1 MADNKIHTKPIVEE
15 TMNQANQTK
24 PNYKK
29 IGKTILWCML
39 AVATVVL
46 FGAAMQ
52 KKEQQLCADIK
63 IDITGTEKEMFINEN
78 DVIDLINASGN
89 IKERKMAAVDLKVLE
104 AALQK
109 NIWIKQAN
117 LFFDNKKILH
127 VNIEEREP
135 IARVFTEDG
144 ESFYVDSTG
153 LRLPLSEK
161 LSAKVPVFTG
171 FPTNKTILSN
181 PDSVL
186 LNELTE
192 IGKYIYADSFWM
204 AQVSQINITP
214 QATFEL
220 IPLIGNQVIVL
231 GNADNIED
239 KFNRLYTFY
248 KQAWLQNGINTY
260 SKINVQYN
268 NQIVAVK
275 RGKENIVADSSAAAI
290 QPNIISN
297 NKLNKQDSLQLPTKP
312 IQAVNKIKNNTEQN
326 KQSKVALSNSRKLL
340 KPIKGKSALI
350 ESQPKA
356 VLNKRN

>member
-15 TMNQANQTK
+15 VVPQTK
-24 PNYKK
+24 TDYKK
-29 IGKTILWCML
+29 IGKTVLWCML

-52 KKEQQLCADIK
+52 KKEQQLCAGIK
-63 IDITGTEKEMFINEN
+63 IDISGTEKEMFINEN

-89 IKERKMAAVDLKVLE
+89 IKERKMGAVDLKTIE
-104 AALQK
+104 TALQK

-135 IARVFTEDG
+135 IARIFAEDG
-144 ESFYVDSTG
+144 ESFYVDSTA

-171 FPTNKTILSN
+171 FPTNKAILSN

-186 LNELTE
+186 LNGVTE

-204 AQVSQINITP
+204 AQVAQINITP
-214 QATFEL
+214 QATFEI
-220 IPLIGNQVIVL
+220 IPLIGNQIIVF
-231 GNADNIED
+231 GDADNIDD

-260 SKINVQYN
+260 SKINVQFN
-268 NQIVAVK
+268 NQVVAVK
-275 RGKENIVADSSAAAI
+275 RGKENIVTDSLPTTQLNTLVVSD
-290 QPNIISN
+290 
-297 NKLNKQDSLQLPTKP
+297 NKLNKQDSLQSSSKP
-312 IQAVNKIKNNTEQN
+312 IEAINKRKIQAQQN
-326 KQSKVALSNSRKLL
+326 KQSKVALSNSRKPL

-350 ESQPKA
+350 EQQPKA